1 MPTPVSERRRAARV
15 AATFPIQ
22 LGSGEQA
29 RPARLKDLSE
39 IGLCCAA
46 NQKIPEMT
54 KVAIEMLLPGTKDKH
69 TLQGAVVRCEPIR
82 GKQPPVYDLAVYFTE
97 ISTAAKAA
105 IRGYVQKGKPA

>member
-22 LGSGEQA
+22 LGSGDQS

-46 NQKIPEMT
+46 NQQIPEMT
-54 KVAIEMLLPGTKDKH
+54 KVAIEMLLPGTKQKH
-69 TLQGAVVRCEPIR
+69 TLEGAVVRCEPMR
-82 GKQPPVYDLAVYFTE
+82 GKQPPVYDLAVYFTD
-97 ISTAAKAA
+97 INDAAKAA
-105 IRGYVQKGKPA
+105 IRGYVSKGRPV